1 MKIFVSFF
9 IFTPMESKEFA
20 NESPK
25 KDLGFILS
33 LLALLVFSIM
43 GTGVDVDQYLQH
55 TELKIPKWYFYII
68 FSVDVLILLSLVL
81 IFFYRKIGVVLF
93 PLLVGAHFYYHIYYL
108 GTFLY
113 TDVTSLFLF
122 TGIGL
127 LAFIPKW
134 QFFK

>member
-1 MKIFVSFF
+1 MFAGFF
-9 IFTPMESKEFA
+9 IFVLMERNEFA

-33 LLALLVFSIM
+33 IIALLLFTIM
-43 GTGVDVDQYLQH
+43 GIGVDIDQYLQQSD
-55 TELKIPKWYFYII
+55 LKIPEWYFYII
-68 FSVDVLILLSLVL
+68 FSVDVLIILSLLL
-81 IFFYRKIGVVLF
+81 IYFYRKIGVILF
-93 PLLVGAHFYYHIYYL
+93 PLLVGVHFYSHIYYL
-108 GTFLY
+108 DTFLY